1 MGESPYVSTLSPRS
15 SCRRFHH
22 LIRPGDLLVPATTVR
37 DLPLGRG
44 FGAGVGARPASGQLV
59 IWDNLGVHKSAET
72 ARCIVERGCRVLF
85 LSPYSPDF
93 APIAQAFR
101 KLKAA
106 VRLRG
111 ARTRE
116 ALEDAIAAGLT
127 TITAADAQAWFAHCG
142 YPVPAQRL

>member
-72 ARCIVERGCRVLF
+72 ARRIVERGCRVLF
-85 LSPYSPDF
+85 LLPYSPDW
-93 APIAQAFR
+93 A
-101 KLKAA
+101 
-106 VRLRG
+106 
-111 ARTRE
+111 
-116 ALEDAIAAGLT
+116 AIAAGLT